1 MSNISYHLIRGDK
14 VDNVIAFQP
23 DSDEP
28 LHQADSNHPYWDLII
43 EGLHNDDDNVFNLFD
58 VAKAAANKLMVLSER
73 VTYDHG
79 KIRFDGDEQTG
90 PLADH
95 LVRVI
100 QSDTE
105 DYAPIVKFWEL
116 VASNPSE
123 HSREAMYKWLAKHDF
138 TIDEDGYI
146 VGYKSVNGDVNDP
159 DSWLSTRAGHGFVD
173 GVEFGGVL
181 SGECLPNV
189 PGSVVSMPRAEVD
202 DNHNNGCSS
211 GLHIGDWTFVEK
223 FSGGVKVEVR
233 VNPRDVVSI
242 PNDDTRKMRCCRY
255 EVIGIATGPLAGP
268 VKLNVSESNVAAP
281 VAYAPF
287 A

>member
-1 MSNISYHLIRGDK
+1 MSNISYHLVRGDK

-28 LHQADSNHPYWDLII
+28 LHQADSNHPYWDQIL
-43 EGLHNDDDNVFNLFD
+43 EGLYNNDPAVFNLFD

-79 KIRFDGDEQTG
+79 KIRFDGDEQVG
-90 PLADH
+90 PLAEH

-100 QSDTE
+100 QSDVE
-105 DYAPIVKFWEL
+105 DYTPIVKFWEL

-123 HSREAMYKWLAKHDF
+123 HSRQQMFEWLAKHDF
-138 TIDEDGYI
+138 TIDEEGWI
-146 VGYKSVNGDVNDP
+146 VGYKSVNGNVNDP
-159 DSWLSTRAGHGFVD
+159 DTWRSCQSGHGFVD
-173 GVEFGGVL
+173 GVEFDNDY
-181 SGECLPNV
+181 LPNV

-202 DNHNNGCSS
+202 DNHNRGCST
-211 GLHIGDWTFVEK
+211 GLHVGDWSFVQA
-223 FSGGVKVEVR
+223 FTGNVKIEVR

-255 EVIGIATGPLAGP
+255 DVVGIATGPVDGP
-268 VKLNVSESNVAAP
+268 VKLNVSDTPAEAP
-281 VAYAPF
+281 KAAYAPF
-287 A
+287 G